1 MNSTKSPLPTA
12 AHRLTSVTFNGK
24 ELVCYDYDGYGDL
37 TAVYGS
43 DGKKTARFRLPQ
55 RPYRRYQRIGTDG
68 RYTYIYTGQES
79 YEPLTQVFHNNQD
92 EEQYLAYF
100 HFDQIGIPCEM
111 TDKNGNLLWFGN
123 YTAWGRLKEETRV
136 TDSAYQPFRHDL
148 ESPLGYA

>member
-1 MNSTKSPLPTA
+1 ML
-12 AHRLTSVTFNGK
+12 RLRRLWRFDRRLRK
-24 ELVCYDYDGYGDL
+24 RRQ
-37 TAVYGS
+37 
-43 DGKKTARFRLPQ
+43 KTARFRLPQ

-111 TDKNGNLLWFGN
+111 TDKNGTLLWFGN
-123 YTAWGRLKEETRV
+123 YTAWGHLKEETRV
-136 TDSAYQPFRHDL
+136 TDSAYQLFRHDL
-148 ESPLGYA
+148 ESPLGYAQRAFYCMIIE

>member
-1 MNSTKSPLPTA
+1 MAT
-12 AHRLTSVTFNGK
+12 HRLTSVTFNGK
-24 ELVCYDYDGYGDL
+24 ELVRYDYDRYDI
-37 TAVYGS
+37 
-43 DGKKTARFRLPQ
+43 DGKVRK
-55 RPYRRYQRIGTDG
+55 
-68 RYTYIYTGQES
+68 S
-79 YEPLTQVFHNNQD
+79 SNN
-92 EEQYLAYF
+92 LAYF

>member
-24 ELVCYDYDGYGDL
+24 ELVCYDYDGK
-37 TAVYGS
+37 VRKS
-43 DGKKTARFRLPQ
+43 
-55 RPYRRYQRIGTDG
+55 
-68 RYTYIYTGQES
+68 S
-79 YEPLTQVFHNNQD
+79 NNLG

-100 HFDQIGIPCEM
+100 HFDQIGIQCEM

>member
-1 MNSTKSPLPTA
+1 ML
-12 AHRLTSVTFNGK
+12 RLRRLWRFDRRLRK
-24 ELVCYDYDGYGDL
+24 RRQ
-37 TAVYGS
+37 
-43 DGKKTARFRLPQ
+43 KTARFRLPQ

-100 HFDQIGIPCEM
+100 NFDQIGIPCEM

-136 TDSAYQPFRHDL
+136 TDSTYQPFRHDL
-148 ESPLGYA
+148 ESPLGYDMYPLYWITSKGGIFMRYSYEFKRKI